1 MEVWRKNDP
10 PLRDLLVSLRDGQW
24 HRRDGNPRG
33 AEAPPARQV
42 PVIPPVVGQ
51 SVPAIPSVKISIL
64 LGVATA
70 KMPNSRLRLSLA
82 LD

>member
-1 MEVWRKNDP
+1 
-10 PLRDLLVSLRDGQW
+10 VSLRDEQW

-42 PVIPPVVGQ
+42 PVIPPVVGH
-51 SVPAIPSVKISIL
+51 IPSVKFSIL

-70 KMPNSRLRLSLA
+70 KMPNSRSRLSLA